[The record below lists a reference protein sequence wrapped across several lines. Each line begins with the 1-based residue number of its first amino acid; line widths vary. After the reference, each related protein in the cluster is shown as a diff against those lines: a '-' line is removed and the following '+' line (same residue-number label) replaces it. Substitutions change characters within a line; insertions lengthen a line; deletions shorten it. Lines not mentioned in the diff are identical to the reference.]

1 MSRNQFTWNKLRRQ
15 CQSTQAAPWLSS
27 VHFSP
32 ITTRTEASAQ
42 MNTECTGSEQD
53 QDNPTP
59 RLFTLTE
66 TTVKNKRDGVV
77 STVCP
82 KLFRTPLMLG
92 CTTVQWSHVERSCL
106 AKELK
111 WRQVC
116 GHRFSFFFFTTKQVK
131 QKIKFE
137 LCSNNYFMLFIMNY
151 LMSL

>member
-1 MSRNQFTWNKLRRQ
+1 
-15 CQSTQAAPWLSS
+15 
-27 VHFSP
+27 
-32 ITTRTEASAQ
+32 

-92 CTTVQWSHVERSCL
+92 STTVQWSHVERSCL

-116 GHRFSFFFFTTKQVK
+116 FNVRS
-131 QKIKFE
+131 
-137 LCSNNYFMLFIMNY
+137 
-151 LMSL
+151 